1 MALGFIFDLYV
12 CVCVCVEVGF
22 VCEEVAVGNQTVN
35 LTGKDGAV
43 AVCVR
48 KADCPHWN
56 CAAVSFPDSL
66 PL

>member
-1 MALGFIFDLYV
+1 MALGFGCFLICMHV
-12 CVCVCVEVGF
+12 CVKVGF
-22 VCEEVAVGNQTVN
+22 VCEEVAVANQTVN
-35 LTGKDGAV
+35 FTGEDDAV

-56 CAAVSFPDSL
+56 RAAVSFPDSL

>member
-1 MALGFIFDLYV
+1 MHV
-12 CVCVCVEVGF
+12 CVKVGF
-22 VCEEVAVGNQTVN
+22 VCEEVAVANQTVN
-35 LTGKDGAV
+35 LTGEDDAV

-48 KADCPHWN
+48 KADCPQWN